1 MGNVTV
7 VMYHYVRDFKTSK
20 YKGLKGL
27 QVELFEKQ
35 LMFFKENYTVISMTE
50 IYDFLLYKKPLP
62 SKALLLTFDDGY
74 IDHYEYAFPILKKLG
89 LKGAFFPPVLTAQQE
104 VVLDVNIIHHVLGAV
119 DDSKLLMERV
129 LSLVDANREQYSLES
144 NQYYIQTYFHANRFD
159 TPETIF
165 VKRMLQVALPYEL
178 RRSICLDLLKEFLGV
193 SEEQLA
199 KDLYMGLD
207 QIKEMQAAGMFFG
220 GHGYKHKWLNSL
232 SIEEIKE
239 ETEHTIEF
247 LKDVGM
253 ETKNWAICYPYG
265 GFNQEVLQ
273 VLSENSCLIGFTT
286 EMRVADLSID
296 NPLLIPRLDTNDIK
310 Y

>member
-35 LMFFKENYTVISMTE
+35 ILFFKENYAIISME
-50 IYDFLLYKKPLP
+50 DVYDFLLLKKPFP
-62 SKALLLTFDDGY
+62 PNALLLTFDDGY
-74 IDHYEYAFPILKKLG
+74 IDHYEFAFPILKKYG

-119 DDSKLLMERV
+119 ENSKLLMDRV
-129 LSLVDANREQYSLES
+129 LKLVSANREKYSLES
-144 NQYYIQTYFHANRFD
+144 DQYYIEKYFHANRFD

-165 VKRMLQVALPYEL
+165 VKRMLQVALPFEL

-193 SEEQLA
+193 AEKELA
-199 KDLYMGLD
+199 RDLYMGLD
-207 QIKEMQAAGMFFG
+207 QIKEMKAAGMFFG

-232 SIEEIKE
+232 SKEEIIEE
-239 ETEHTIEF
+239 TDQTLLF
-247 LKDVGM
+247 LKEVGM
-253 ETKNWAICYPYG
+253 ETTNWAICYPYG
-265 GFNQEVLQ
+265 GFNEDVLQ
-273 VLSENSCLIGFTT
+273 ILKEKSCLIGFTT
-286 EMRVADLSID
+286 EMRVADLSKD
-296 NPLLIPRLDTNDIK
+296 NSLLIPRLDTNDIK
-310 Y
+310 F

>member
-27 QVELFEKQ
+27 QIELFEKQ
-35 LMFFKENYTVISMTE
+35 ILFFKENYTIIAME
-50 IYDFLLYKKPLP
+50 DIYDFILHKKALPLN
-62 SKALLLTFDDGY
+62 SLLLTFDDGY
-74 IDHYEYAFPILKKLG
+74 IDHYEFAFPVLKKHG

-129 LSLVDANREQYSLES
+129 LKLVEANREKYSLES
-144 NQYYIQTYFHANRFD
+144 DQYYIEKYFQANRFD

-193 SEEQLA
+193 DEKQLA
-199 KDLYMGLD
+199 SDLYMNLD
-207 QIKEMQAAGMFFG
+207 QIKEMKAAGMFFG

-232 SIEEIKE
+232 STEEITD
-239 ETEHTIEF
+239 ETDHTISF
-247 LKDVGM
+247 LKEVGM
-253 ETKNWAICYPYG
+253 DTDNWAICYPYG
-265 GFNQEVLQ
+265 GFNDDVLQ
-273 VLSENSCLIGFTT
+273 VLKKKSCLIGFTT
-286 EMRVADLSID
+286 EMRVADLSKD
-296 NPLLIPRLDTNDIK
+296 DPLLIPRLDTNDIK